1 MKKKKY
7 LVSFMIV
14 VILLATSI
22 GIYLS
27 YPAIQSTI
35 SKETPSQSLIT
46 EYVASQIAQY
56 NYAIDCSLKS
66 KENSN
71 IDTHQYLEIV
81 GNSNIEGITSE
92 IEDFKY
98 GIKQSQRELEKE
110 TDIYYQATDMTTK
123 KQISNTNDRLNSIQN
138 DQALQKKY
146 QWYVQ
151 IQFDQDGI
159 LFVNY
164 SHNDKIQ
171 SRELNNYMIHQ
182 SQTYSEYN
190 ESNHEITSEAYINFK
205 NPKNLTI
212 TYAVPEKLAANSNLS
227 VYLTNY
233 STSDYLKY
241 SMPYVVFA
249 IAIIMLI
256 TLITP
261 YQLFKE
267 QKLLDVISRIKFGIL
282 AFMWC
287 LVTGTLY
294 VFSPYLIAATSQ
306 KHMIDFY
313 QEFGI
318 QNLDKILT
326 PIINIGFWFIF
337 FMLFVIFAYMIKYL
351 FHKGFKNYCKEN
363 TCLGWI
369 ITNSQIILNKIVDF
383 DFNDNINRSVLKI
396 VLFNFVIISII
407 SVFFVFGIFF
417 SLVYS
422 VIIFILLKKKFED
435 IQNDYQ
441 VLLNATRQLSNG
453 NFGVK
458 INEDVGVFNPL
469 KDEFTH
475 IKDGFEKAVNEEV
488 KSQKMKTELI
498 SNVSHDL
505 KTPLTSIITYID
517 LLKNDQL
524 IDEDRKKYIEILERN
539 SLRLKNLIDDLFEV
553 SKVNSGNVH
562 LDLVDVDIVS
572 LIKQAQLESQ
582 DKLDEK
588 NLDVRMNCSEEKII
602 CYLDSSKTYRIF
614 ENLFINIS
622 KYALANTRVYID
634 LIQIDHQI
642 QITFKNI
649 SEAEM
654 TFNENEIVERFVQGD
669 KSRNTSGS
677 GLGLAIVK
685 SFTELQKGQFK
696 VEVDGDLFKSILTF
710 NIKETS

>member
-1 MKKKKY
+1 M
-7 LVSFMIV
+7 
-14 VILLATSI
+14 
-22 GIYLS
+22 
-27 YPAIQSTI
+27 
-35 SKETPSQSLIT
+35 
-46 EYVASQIAQY
+46 
-56 NYAIDCSLKS
+56 
-66 KENSN
+66 
-71 IDTHQYLEIV
+71 
-81 GNSNIEGITSE
+81 
-92 IEDFKY
+92 
-98 GIKQSQRELEKE
+98 
-110 TDIYYQATDMTTK
+110 
-123 KQISNTNDRLNSIQN
+123 
-138 DQALQKKY
+138 
-146 QWYVQ
+146 
-151 IQFDQDGI
+151 
-159 LFVNY
+159 NY

-212 TYAVPEKLAANSNLS
+212 TYAVPQKLAANSNLS

-422 VIIFILLKKKFED
+422 FIIFILLKKKFED

>member
-138 DQALQKKY
+138 DQALQKNISGMYKY
-146 QWYVQ
+146 NL
-151 IQFDQDGI
+151 IKMGI

-212 TYAVPEKLAANSNLS
+212 TYAVPQKLAANSNLS

-326 PIINIGFWFIF
+326 PIINIGFWFVF

-422 VIIFILLKKKFED
+422 FIIFILLKKKFED

-475 IKDGFEKAVNEEV
+475 IKDGFGKAVNEEV

>member
-123 KQISNTNDRLNSIQN
+123 KQISNTSDHLNSIQN

-151 IQFDQDGI
+151 IQFNQDGI

-212 TYAVPEKLAANSNLS
+212 TYAVPQKLAANSNLS

-422 VIIFILLKKKFED
+422 FIIFILLKKKFED

>member
-294 VFSPYLIAATSQ
+294 VFSPYLIAATSK

-422 VIIFILLKKKFED
+422 FIIFILLKKKFED

-517 LLKNDQL
+517 LLKNYQF

>member
-123 KQISNTNDRLNSIQN
+123 KQISNTSDHLNSIQN

-212 TYAVPEKLAANSNLS
+212 TYAVPQKLAANSNLS

-261 YQLFKE
+261 YHLFKE

-422 VIIFILLKKKFED
+422 FIIFILLKKKFED

>member
-422 VIIFILLKKKFED
+422 FIIFILLKKKFED

-441 VLLNATRQLSNG
+441 VLLNETRQLSNG

>member
-294 VFSPYLIAATSQ
+294 VFSLYLIAATSQ

-326 PIINIGFWFIF
+326 PIINIGLWFIF

-422 VIIFILLKKKFED
+422 FIIFILLKKKFED

-634 LIQIDHQI
+634 LIQIDNQI

>member
-267 QKLLDVISRIKFGIL
+267 QKLLNVISRIKFGIL

-422 VIIFILLKKKFED
+422 FIIFILLKKKFED

-634 LIQIDHQI
+634 LIQIDNQI

>member
-123 KQISNTNDRLNSIQN
+123 KQISNTSDHLNSIQN

-212 TYAVPEKLAANSNLS
+212 TYAVPQKLAANSNLS

-422 VIIFILLKKKFED
+422 FIIFILLKKKFED

-475 IKDGFEKAVNEEV
+475 IKDDFEKAVNEEV

>member
-326 PIINIGFWFIF
+326 PIINIGFWFVF

-422 VIIFILLKKKFED
+422 FIIFILLKKKFED

-539 SLRLKNLIDDLFEV
+539 SLRHKNLIDDLFEV

>member
-326 PIINIGFWFIF
+326 PIINIGLWFIF

-422 VIIFILLKKKFED
+422 FIIFILLKKKFED

-634 LIQIDHQI
+634 LIQIDNQI

>member
-1 MKKKKY
+1 M
-7 LVSFMIV
+7 LFR
-14 VILLATSI
+14 
-22 GIYLS
+22 
-27 YPAIQSTI
+27 
-35 SKETPSQSLIT
+35 SKI
-46 EYVASQIAQY
+46 
-56 NYAIDCSLKS
+56 
-66 KENSN
+66 
-71 IDTHQYLEIV
+71 
-81 GNSNIEGITSE
+81 
-92 IEDFKY
+92 
-98 GIKQSQRELEKE
+98 
-110 TDIYYQATDMTTK
+110 
-123 KQISNTNDRLNSIQN
+123 
-138 DQALQKKY
+138 
-146 QWYVQ
+146 
-151 IQFDQDGI
+151 
-159 LFVNY
+159 
-164 SHNDKIQ
+164 
-171 SRELNNYMIHQ
+171 
-182 SQTYSEYN
+182 
-190 ESNHEITSEAYINFK
+190 NH
-205 NPKNLTI
+205 
-212 TYAVPEKLAANSNLS
+212 
-227 VYLTNY
+227 
-233 STSDYLKY
+233 
-241 SMPYVVFA
+241 
-249 IAIIMLI
+249 
-256 TLITP
+256 
-261 YQLFKE
+261 
-267 QKLLDVISRIKFGIL
+267 
-282 AFMWC
+282 
-287 LVTGTLY
+287 

-422 VIIFILLKKKFED
+422 FIIFILLKKKFED

>member
-123 KQISNTNDRLNSIQN
+123 KQISNTSDRLNSIQN

-164 SHNDKIQ
+164 SYNDKIQ

-337 FMLFVIFAYMIKYL
+337 FMLFVILAYMIKYL

-422 VIIFILLKKKFED
+422 FIIFILLKKKFED

-602 CYLDSSKTYRIF
+602 CYLDSSKTCRIF

>member
-326 PIINIGFWFIF
+326 PIINIGFWFVF

-422 VIIFILLKKKFED
+422 FIIFILLKKKFED

>member
-1 MKKKKY
+1 MKNKKY

-27 YPAIQSTI
+27 YPSVQSAI
-35 SKETPSQSLIT
+35 SKETPNQSLIT
-46 EYVASQIAQY
+46 DYVASQIAQY

-66 KENSN
+66 KENAN
-71 IDTHQYLEIV
+71 IDANQYLEIV
-81 GNSNIEGITSE
+81 GNSKIDGIASE

-98 GIKQSQRELEKE
+98 GVKQSQRELEKE

-123 KQISNTNDRLNSIQN
+123 KQISNTSDHLDSIQN

-164 SHNDKIQ
+164 SYNDKIQ
-171 SRELNNYMIHQ
+171 SHEFNNYMPRQ

-190 ESNHEITSEAYINFK
+190 ESNNEITSEAYINFK

-212 TYAVPEKLAANSNLS
+212 TYAVPQKLVANSDLS
-227 VYLTNY
+227 IYLTNY
-233 STSDYLKY
+233 NTTDYLRY
-241 SMPYVVFA
+241 SMPYVIFA

-261 YQLFKE
+261 YQLFKG

-282 AFMWC
+282 AFIWC
-287 LVTGTLY
+287 LITGTLY
-294 VFSPYLIAATSQ
+294 VCSPYLIAATSQ
-306 KHMIDFY
+306 KRIIEFY

-396 VLFNFVIISII
+396 VLFNFVIISVI
-407 SVFFVFGIFF
+407 SIFFVFGTFF
-417 SLVYS
+417 ALVYS
-422 VIIFILLKKKFED
+422 IIIFILLKKKFED

-517 LLKNDQL
+517 LLKSDQL
-524 IDEDRKKYIEILERN
+524 SDEDRKKYIEILERN

-634 LIQIDHQI
+634 LIQIDNEI

-685 SFTELQKGQFK
+685 SFTELQNGQFK

>member
-171 SRELNNYMIHQ
+171 SHELNNYMIHQ

-422 VIIFILLKKKFED
+422 FIIFILLKKKFED

>member
-313 QEFGI
+313 REFGI

-422 VIIFILLKKKFED
+422 FIIFILLKKKFED

>member
-123 KQISNTNDRLNSIQN
+123 KQISNTSDHLNSIQN

-212 TYAVPEKLAANSNLS
+212 TYAVPQKLAANSNLS

-422 VIIFILLKKKFED
+422 FIIFILLKKKFED

-696 VEVDGDLFKSILTF
+696 VEVDGYLFKSILTF

>member
-1 MKKKKY
+1 M
-7 LVSFMIV
+7 
-14 VILLATSI
+14 
-22 GIYLS
+22 
-27 YPAIQSTI
+27 
-35 SKETPSQSLIT
+35 
-46 EYVASQIAQY
+46 
-56 NYAIDCSLKS
+56 
-66 KENSN
+66 
-71 IDTHQYLEIV
+71 
-81 GNSNIEGITSE
+81 
-92 IEDFKY
+92 
-98 GIKQSQRELEKE
+98 
-110 TDIYYQATDMTTK
+110 
-123 KQISNTNDRLNSIQN
+123 
-138 DQALQKKY
+138 
-146 QWYVQ
+146 
-151 IQFDQDGI
+151 
-159 LFVNY
+159 NY

-422 VIIFILLKKKFED
+422 FIIFILLKKKFED

>member
-27 YPAIQSTI
+27 HPAIQSTI

-326 PIINIGFWFIF
+326 PIINIGLWFIF

-422 VIIFILLKKKFED
+422 FIIFILLKKKFED

-634 LIQIDHQI
+634 LIQIDNQI

>member
-123 KQISNTNDRLNSIQN
+123 KQISNTSDRLNSIQN

-212 TYAVPEKLAANSNLS
+212 TYAVPQKLAANSNLS

-337 FMLFVIFAYMIKYL
+337 FMLFVILAYMIKYL

-422 VIIFILLKKKFED
+422 FIIFILLKKKFED

-634 LIQIDHQI
+634 LIQIDNQI

>member
-212 TYAVPEKLAANSNLS
+212 TYAVPQKLAANSNLS

-326 PIINIGFWFIF
+326 PIINIGFWFVF

-396 VLFNFVIISII
+396 VLFNFVIICII

-422 VIIFILLKKKFED
+422 FIIFILLKKKFED